1 MNSKFRAFRIFKDSE
16 QIAGRVVEMT
26 VDELTPGDVVIRAAY
41 SSVNYKDA
49 LAATTPRIIRTF
61 PRIGGI
67 DAAGTVVSSTD
78 SRFKEGDQV
87 IATSYEIG
95 VGNDG
100 GYSEYLRVPGDW
112 VVPLPAGLTLF
123 ESMALGTAG
132 FTAALAIM
140 RLEHNGLRP
149 GHGPVAVTGA
159 TGGVGG
165 IAISLLEGLGYKVTA
180 ITGKD
185 GEHEYLQKLGAHD
198 VLSRH
203 AIKFTDRPIE
213 HGQWAA
219 AVDAAGGQLLS
230 WLVKSTTPW
239 AGVAS
244 TGLTGGID
252 LSLTVI
258 PFILRGVSLIG
269 IDSVTCP
276 MDIRTDVWRR
286 LATDMKRDLSAMVRE
301 ITLDGLPDAFATLAS
316 GNARGRFVVKIA
328 PS

>member
-1 MNSKFRAFRIFKDSE
+1 MPVSGSDIALLQYSGGTTGLSKGA
-16 QIAGRVVEMT
+16 
-26 VDELTPGDVVIRAAY
+26 
-41 SSVNYKDA
+41 
-49 LAATTPRIIRTF
+49 
-61 PRIGGI
+61 
-67 DAAGTVVSSTD
+67 
-78 SRFKEGDQV
+78 
-87 IATSYEIG
+87 IATH
-95 VGNDG
+95 G
-100 GYSEYLRVPGDW
+100 GLV
-112 VVPLPAGLTLF
+112 ANTL
-123 ESMALGTAG
+123 
-132 FTAALAIM
+132 
-140 RLEHNGLRP
+140 
-149 GHGPVAVTGA
+149 
-159 TGGVGG
+159 
-165 IAISLLEGLGYKVTA
+165 
-180 ITGKD
+180 
-185 GEHEYLQKLGAHD
+185 
-198 VLSRH
+198 
-203 AIKFTDRPIE
+203 
-213 HGQWAA
+213 
-219 AVDAAGGQLLS
+219 QLLS